1 MEKYVDKLLKANIVR
16 HSRSPW
22 NSPAILIRKKGF
34 NPERADEISQWRLV
48 IDYGKLNER
57 LLPEWP

>member
-34 NPERADEISQWRLV
+34 NPEKPTRLV
-48 IDYGKLNER
+48 SGDS
-57 LLPEWP
+57 